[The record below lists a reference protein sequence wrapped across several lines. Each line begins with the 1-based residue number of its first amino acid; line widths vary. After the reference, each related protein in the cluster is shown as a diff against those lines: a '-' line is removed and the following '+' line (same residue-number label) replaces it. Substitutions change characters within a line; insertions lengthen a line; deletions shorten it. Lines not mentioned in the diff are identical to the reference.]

1 MRPKSPFLQNL
12 RKKTPSPKMAKKP
25 VEERTE
31 HFFGDSKEAKPF
43 QVFQIGSEKQEF
55 QLFSVESPSS
65 EKEDEVAKVPPID
78 LEKERRIAD
87 QKGYERAKKEFEHYK
102 VESEKSEKAFQ
113 EIANSM
119 EEARVA
125 WVSEVR
131 EEIAEGLQVALHHI
145 IKNENLQQS
154 ILAHQLAEALAH
166 LSEEKEMK
174 VTVSSEFS
182 DFAKGY
188 LANKPRWVVQSSDDL
203 HGGAILE
210 SENGTWDA
218 RLQVALDEVDH
229 LIKSWLVEKSV
240 E

>member
-12 RKKTPSPKMAKKP
+12 RKKTPPPKVTKKS
-25 VEERTE
+25 VEPKTER
-31 HFFGDSKEAKPF
+31 FFGDSKEVKPF
-43 QVFQIGSEKQEF
+43 EIFQIGSEKQAF
-55 QLFSVESPSS
+55 QPFSVEPPSS
-65 EKEDEVAKVPPID
+65 EKEDEVAKPPPVD
-78 LEKERRIAD
+78 LEKERRIAE
-87 QKGYERAKKEFEHYK
+87 QKGYEKAKQEYERYK
-102 VESEKSEKAFQ
+102 VEAEKLETAFQ
-113 EIANSM
+113 EIAHSM
-119 EEARVA
+119 EEARIA
-125 WVSEVR
+125 WVREVR

-174 VTVSSEFS
+174 VTVSSEFI
-182 DFAKGY
+182 DFAKEY
-188 LANKPRWVVQSSDDL
+188 LVNKPRWVVQSSDDL
-203 HGGAILE
+203 QGGAILE

-229 LIKSWLVEKSV
+229 LIKSWLVEKSG